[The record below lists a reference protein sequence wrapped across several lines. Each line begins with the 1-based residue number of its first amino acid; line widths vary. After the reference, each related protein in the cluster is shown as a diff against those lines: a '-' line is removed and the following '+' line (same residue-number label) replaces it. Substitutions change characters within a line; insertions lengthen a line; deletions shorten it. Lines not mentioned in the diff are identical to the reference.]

1 MTTNTDA
8 PYQSEA
14 WTTKVYDTA
23 YYANR
28 KVMPA
33 EKARA
38 NAMYTLNWWVTK
50 AEEDWED
57 ACMVGGN
64 DEELKLR
71 HFDNV
76 QSNRRAQIARR
87 KSDNKRWHLQQQQR
101 KEEARQQQLKEEA
114 QEAQEAEEQLQ
125 QQLEEAQEQLEQRL
139 QKRAS
144 WSILRLFAEDAVAWC
159 CDGSYRY
166 D

>member
-1 MTTNTDA
+1 MTTTTDA

-14 WTTKVYDTA
+14 WKTKVYDTA
-23 YYANR
+23 YDANR

-50 AEEDWED
+50 AEEDWID

-64 DEELKLR
+64 DEEFKLR
-71 HFDNV
+71 HFDEA

-87 KSDNKRWHLQQQQR
+87 KRDNKRWHLQ
-101 KEEARQQQLKEEA
+101 QQQLKEEA

-144 WSILRLFAEDAVAWC
+144 WSLLRLFAEDAVAWC